1 METKANVCLL
11 LYLRKIKHYCLCS
24 LQKQGH
30 EFKEAN
36 KWGGSRVGGREQ
48 HQVPQVW
55 GSWEA
60 AQKDWKKWQTVQEE
74 DAREE
79 AQPA

>member
-1 METKANVCLL
+1 METKANICFCLL

-36 KWGGSRVGGREQ
+36 KWGGSRVGGRE
-48 HQVPQVW
+48 
-55 GSWEA
+55 A
-60 AQKDWKKWQTVQEE
+60 AQKGWKKWQTVQEE